1 MQPDPRQIFDGIAF
15 SRQTGVIAA
24 VSGGGDS
31 LALLLLLKEFL
42 DLQAGAPA
50 LTAVTVDHALR
61 AEAAEEARFVAAL
74 CVSHGIAHRTMV
86 WRGEK
91 PVTGISAA
99 ARSARLSLLAQ
110 AAREAGAGLVFTG
123 HTRDDQ
129 AETVS
134 MRAGRGTGRGTGLGG
149 AGIAPASLYEGAIW
163 FVRPLLSHGR
173 ADLRSYLASRDVRW
187 IDDPT
192 NDDTAYERV
201 RVRRSLTAEMAARRI
216 AEAETAAAARIAL
229 GARAARLIDGHARC
243 VAPGLYRVD
252 PAFVEN
258 ADAEAALYAL
268 RVLTAMAGGSLHLP
282 SEDPSARVLAGLRAG
297 VCATLSRAVID
308 RRSSGIYLHRERRNL
323 PTGTGAMREGLWD
336 RRYRLSAPEGL
347 HIAPFGAAA
356 RDLLPEANPTLP
368 QDLLFAAQFAEPAL
382 WRGDVCIGPA
392 RTAAPGSGIGVP
404 APWAHLLPSFDID
417 VAQALIRLVGGK
429 TVLKLP

>member
-15 SRQTGVIAA
+15 SRHTGVIAA

-74 CVSHGIAHRTMV
+74 CASRGIAHRTMV
-86 WRGEK
+86 WRDEK
-91 PVTGISAA
+91 PATGISAA

-134 MRAGRGTGRGTGLGG
+134 MRAGRGTGLGG

-173 ADLRSYLASRDVRW
+173 TDLRSYLASRDVRW

-192 NDDTAYERV
+192 NDDTTYERV

-216 AEAETAAAARIAL
+216 AEAETAAARRIAL

-252 PAFVEN
+252 PAFVED

-268 RVLTAMAGGSLHLP
+268 RVLTAMAGGGLHLP
-282 SEDPSARVLAGLRAG
+282 SEEPSARVLAGLRAG

-323 PTGTGAMREGLWD
+323 PTGSGAMGEGLWD

-356 RDLLPEANPTLP
+356 HDLLPEANPTLP

-382 WRGDVCIGPA
+382 WRGDVCVGPA
-392 RTAAPGSGIGVP
+392 RMAVPGNGIGVP